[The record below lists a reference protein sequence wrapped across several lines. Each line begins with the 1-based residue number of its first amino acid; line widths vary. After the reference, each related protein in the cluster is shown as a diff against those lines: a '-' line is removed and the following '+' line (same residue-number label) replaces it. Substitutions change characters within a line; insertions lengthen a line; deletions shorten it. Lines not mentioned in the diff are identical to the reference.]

1 MMAMGAPVVQTEA
14 VSEHAIREIYKELLG
29 ALYVT
34 KMARLFESQ
43 LKVINIGLE
52 IFKDA
57 LEAQGVPVVQ
67 VAWEKPVRLEK
78 EYEDILSK
86 IL

>member
-1 MMAMGAPVVQTEA
+1 MEEKATKLSS
-14 VSEHAIREIYKELLG
+14 SE
-29 ALYVT
+29 
-34 KMARLFESQ
+34 

-52 IFKDA
+52 LFKDA
-57 LEAQGVPVVQ
+57 LESQHVAVVQ

>member
-1 MMAMGAPVVQTEA
+1 MEGNGLVERIVKLLS
-14 VSEHAIREIYKELLG
+14 SE
-29 ALYVT
+29 
-34 KMARLFESQ
+34 

-52 IFKDA
+52 IFNDA
-57 LEAQGVPVVQ
+57 LKAQGVNSVQ
-67 VAWEKPVRLEK
+67 VSWQPPPKLEK

>member
-1 MMAMGAPVVQTEA
+1 MCENILQLFA
-14 VSEHAIREIYKELLG
+14 SE
-29 ALYVT
+29 
-34 KMARLFESQ
+34 

-52 IFKDA
+52 LFRDA
-57 LEAQGVPVVQ
+57 LKAQGIDVAQ
-67 VAWEKPVRLEK
+67 VSWQMPIKLEK

>member
-1 MMAMGAPVVQTEA
+1 M
-14 VSEHAIREIYKELLG
+14 SENILK
-29 ALYVT
+29 
-34 KMARLFESQ
+34 LFGSE

-52 IFKDA
+52 LFKDA
-57 LEAQGVPVVQ
+57 LEAQGVMVAQ
-67 VAWEKPVRLEK
+67 VSWQESPKLEK

>member
-1 MMAMGAPVVQTEA
+1 LVDKILKLFS
-14 VSEHAIREIYKELLG
+14 SE
-29 ALYVT
+29 
-34 KMARLFESQ
+34 

-52 IFKDA
+52 LFNDA
-57 LEAQGVPVVQ
+57 LKAQGVNSVQ
-67 VAWEKPVRLEK
+67 VSWQPPPKLEK

>member
-1 MMAMGAPVVQTEA
+1 LVEKILKLFS
-14 VSEHAIREIYKELLG
+14 SE
-29 ALYVT
+29 
-34 KMARLFESQ
+34 

-52 IFKDA
+52 IFNDA
-57 LEAQGVPVVQ
+57 LKAQGVNSVQ
-67 VAWEKPVRLEK
+67 VTWEPPPKLEK

>member
-1 MMAMGAPVVQTEA
+1 M
-14 VSEHAIREIYKELLG
+14 SEGILRLL
-29 ALYVT
+29 T
-34 KMARLFESQ
+34 SE

-52 IFKDA
+52 LFRDA
-57 LEAQGVPVVQ
+57 LQAQGVDVAQVSWEMPV
-67 VAWEKPVRLEK
+67 ELEK

>member
-1 MMAMGAPVVQTEA
+1 MSTILSSVGRGEGSDMADSILKLLH
-14 VSEHAIREIYKELLG
+14 SE
-29 ALYVT
+29 
-34 KMARLFESQ
+34 

-52 IFKDA
+52 IFRDA
-57 LEAQGVPVVQ
+57 LENQGVSVAQ
-67 VAWEKPVRLEK
+67 VSWQKPPKLEK

>member
-1 MMAMGAPVVQTEA
+1 VGFSE
-14 VSEHAIREIYKELLG
+14 VSEMPDHILKLLHS
-29 ALYVT
+29 
-34 KMARLFESQ
+34 E

-57 LEAQGVPVVQ
+57 LENQGVSVAQ
-67 VAWEKPVRLEK
+67 VSWQKPFKLEK

>member
-1 MMAMGAPVVQTEA
+1 M
-14 VSEHAIREIYKELLG
+14 SEKISKLL
-29 ALYVT
+29 T
-34 KMARLFESQ
+34 SE
-43 LKVINIGLE
+43 LKVINIGLD

-57 LEAQGVPVVQ
+57 LEQQGVSVAQ
-67 VAWEKPVRLEK
+67 VSWQKPVKLEK

>member
-1 MMAMGAPVVQTEA
+1 M
-14 VSEHAIREIYKELLG
+14 SEETTTLFGKE
-29 ALYVT
+29 
-34 KMARLFESQ
+34 

-57 LEAQGVPVVQ
+57 LEAQHVPVAQ
-67 VAWEKPVRLEK
+67 VAWEKPIKLEK

>member
-1 MMAMGAPVVQTEA
+1 M
-14 VSEHAIREIYKELLG
+14 SENILQ
-29 ALYVT
+29 
-34 KMARLFESQ
+34 LFTSE

-52 IFKDA
+52 LFRDV
-57 LEAQGVPVVQ
+57 LEAQGVDVAQ
-67 VAWEKPVRLEK
+67 VSWQMPIKLEK

>member
-1 MMAMGAPVVQTEA
+1 LVEK
-14 VSEHAIREIYKELLG
+14 ILKLLG
-29 ALYVT
+29 S
-34 KMARLFESQ
+34 E

-57 LEAQGVPVVQ
+57 LEQQGVAVAQ
-67 VAWEKPVRLEK
+67 VSWEKPMKLEK

-86 IL
+86 IM

>member
-1 MMAMGAPVVQTEA
+1 M
-14 VSEHAIREIYKELLG
+14 SENILK
-29 ALYVT
+29 
-34 KMARLFESQ
+34 LFGSE

-52 IFKDA
+52 LFKDA
-57 LEAQGVPVVQ
+57 LEAQGVDVAQ
-67 VAWEKPVRLEK
+67 VSWQKPPKLEK

>member
-1 MMAMGAPVVQTEA
+1 ML
-14 VSEHAIREIYKELLG
+14 SLG
-29 ALYVT
+29 AFSEGSEMPDSIL
-34 KMARLFESQ
+34 KLLHSE
-43 LKVINIGLE
+43 LKVINVGLE

-57 LEAQGVPVVQ
+57 LENQGVPVAQ
-67 VAWEKPVRLEK
+67 VSWRKPPKLEK

>member
-1 MMAMGAPVVQTEA
+1 MLVEKILKLLT
-14 VSEHAIREIYKELLG
+14 SE
-29 ALYVT
+29 
-34 KMARLFESQ
+34 

-52 IFKDA
+52 LFKDA
-57 LEAQGVPVVQ
+57 LEQQGVSVAQ
-67 VAWEKPVRLEK
+67 VSWQKPVKLEK

>member
-1 MMAMGAPVVQTEA
+1 MKGM
-14 VSEHAIREIYKELLG
+14 SENILK
-29 ALYVT
+29 
-34 KMARLFESQ
+34 LFTSE

-52 IFKDA
+52 LFRDA
-57 LEAQGVPVVQ
+57 LEAQGIDVAQ
-67 VAWEKPVRLEK
+67 VSWQMPIKLEK

>member
-1 MMAMGAPVVQTEA
+1 M
-14 VSEHAIREIYKELLG
+14 SENILK
-29 ALYVT
+29 
-34 KMARLFESQ
+34 LFRSE

-52 IFKDA
+52 LFKDA
-57 LEAQGVPVVQ
+57 LEDQSVSAAQVSWQ
-67 VAWEKPVRLEK
+67 KPLKLEK

>member
-1 MMAMGAPVVQTEA
+1 LINKTL
-14 VSEHAIREIYKELLG
+14 ELL
-29 ALYVT
+29 AS
-34 KMARLFESQ
+34 EP
-43 LKVINIGLE
+43 KVINIGLE

-57 LEAQGVPVVQ
+57 LEQQGVTVAQ
-67 VAWEKPVRLEK
+67 VSWQKPVPLEK